1 MKFNYFPNI
10 ANCKMIDYFRAIP
23 EKIPTGGVNCE
34 LKKKPCWRI
43 MTLKWQFFLLPHIF
57 LICQPM
63 VDTSVVIGEVS
74 LRQVRVRLESCD
86 IPYQSVLSSHCRPG
100 YSDNTEDREEF
111 FTNRTWYYGDS
122 YLTRSEEIQGTHGS
136 YGGGGYQI
144 KLPHRR

>member
-1 MKFNYFPNI
+1 
-10 ANCKMIDYFRAIP
+10 
-23 EKIPTGGVNCE
+23 
-34 LKKKPCWRI
+34 
-43 MTLKWQFFLLPHIF
+43 
-57 LICQPM
+57 M

-100 YSDNTEDREEF
+100 YSDNTQDTGEF

-122 YLTRSEEIQGTHGS
+122 YLTRSEEIRGTHGS

-144 KLPHRR
+144 KLPHKRYMYFVDKSYLKCTQESAFLSDPEVHEFCAHFHNNTVFSTICPYI